1 MAFHNRAAGYAA
13 KGDYDHAIG
22 DLDQVIQFDPKN
34 AKVFNDRGV
43 GYAAKAE
50 MWKPEHRRA
59 AERRGLRYPSDL
71 TDTRYAGSRRRSA
84 RPQSAH
90 TPHLPLHQFIFAD
103 PRRRA
108 EEVR

>member
-1 MAFHNRAAGYAA
+1 MMGHEETLGAAYATLA
-13 KGDYDHAIG
+13 EGE
-22 DLDQVIQFDPKN
+22 N
-34 AKVFNDRGV
+34 SDRTTDCGTRIRL
-43 GYAAKAE
+43 GGAE

-90 TPHLPLHQFIFAD
+90 TPHLPLHQVYL
-103 PRRRA
+103 R
-108 EEVR
+108 